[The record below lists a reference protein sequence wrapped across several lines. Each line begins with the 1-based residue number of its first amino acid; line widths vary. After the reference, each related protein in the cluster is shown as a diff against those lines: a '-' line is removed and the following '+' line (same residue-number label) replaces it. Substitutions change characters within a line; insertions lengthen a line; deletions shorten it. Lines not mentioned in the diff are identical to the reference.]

1 MSVLTRF
8 AVLTALLFLSGCTPE
23 EVGNPQVHSHDDNH
37 RQSLKQIYRSSYQV
51 NSEHGHVH
59 TPHMG
64 IVAPFRSG
72 ESQVGFVELKLHD
85 DKGDLELWLTNDEAG
100 TKPYDLSLNTAITV
114 SFLNME
120 QKNVELRV
128 RNSEENED
136 EQGKSTVRGNKTNY
150 FIFPGETGSDAS
162 FLVGKGFVAE
172 VAITFTAEGV
182 TYTTNP
188 FELKPHTH

>member
-1 MSVLTRF
+1 
-8 AVLTALLFLSGCTPE
+8 
-23 EVGNPQVHSHDDNH
+23 
-37 RQSLKQIYRSSYQV
+37 
-51 NSEHGHVH
+51 
-59 TPHMG
+59 MG

-172 VAITFTAEGV
+172 VAITFTVEGV